1 MMGKAVRKELWMD
14 AKAWVKQWQETG
26 RRLEVIRLQEL
37 RSTDTAAAILA
48 FAGLDTR
55 AAELYPPPPTSGL
68 VEMQRLFRRLRA
80 K

>member
-1 MMGKAVRKELWMD
+1 MD
-14 AKAWVKQWQETG
+14 TKAWVKQWEETG
-26 RRLEVIRLQEL
+26 RRLEEIRLLEL

-48 FAGLDTR
+48 FAGLDVR

-68 VEMQRLFRRLRA
+68 VEMQKLFKRLRT